1 MNKTKI
7 ILTLF
12 LTVSILSAWASFA
25 GVLNLYPFNGYTY
38 LGAALAMTWLMF
50 NHDLVEVSIS
60 EKEKFLQFHK
70 RKGWPIVWLGFLI
83 MVFSFFVG

>member
-12 LTVSILSAWASFA
+12 LTGTIFAAWASFVGA
-25 GVLNLYPFNGYTY
+25 LNLSPFNGYTF
-38 LGAALAMTWLMF
+38 LGSALAMTWLMF
-50 NHDLVEVSIS
+50 NHDLAEVSNS
-60 EKEKFLQFHK
+60 DKEKFLQFHK